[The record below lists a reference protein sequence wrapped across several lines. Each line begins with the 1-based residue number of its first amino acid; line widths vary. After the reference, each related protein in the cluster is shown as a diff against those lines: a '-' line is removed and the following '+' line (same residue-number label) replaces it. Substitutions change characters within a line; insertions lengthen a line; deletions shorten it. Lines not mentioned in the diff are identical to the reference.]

1 MNKLCSNKTTPNTVY
16 YLLSFFFFLII
27 LGVWISLWLP
37 CTLYLNICLL
47 YLITISLFQSM
58 SYVICHMSYV
68 YVLNWN
74 LQKKKNEKKRVSYPK
89 KKKKKQKHPFDT
101 QAASFLALK
110 PFITLNPNP
119 KRNHKISFHFW
130 EPKPKPKPKEK
141 KDAFFSN
148 PNQQNL
154 HLLILLILFFLK
166 LPSPN
171 SITAPLDLLH
181 VTAPGLMDGQD
192 QRGHHREA
200 EDHSSPRRTPNQPTI
215 LHSPSWVP
223 RHRPVILSSV
233 LFA

>member
-1 MNKLCSNKTTPNTVY
+1 MSWTNYAQTKQLQTLCIIY
-16 YLLSFFFFLII
+16 YHFFFFFFNNFRCLDQLVTTVYFISKHMLII
-27 LGVWISLWLP
+27 FDH
-37 CTLYLNICLL
+37 CF
-47 YLITISLFQSM
+47 TISVH
-58 SYVICHMSYV
+58 VICHMFMFWIETYK
-68 YVLNWN
+68 
-74 LQKKKNEKKRVSYPK
+74 KKKNEKKKVSYPK